1 MAVRPLGRVPRYISF
16 SIVFAGIG
24 VMHPPNEIDATTA
37 TMTTAT
43 NSVVPRRNARSMTV
57 L

>member
-1 MAVRPLGRVPRYISF
+1 MAVRPLGRVLRYISF

-24 VMHPPNEIDATTA
+24 VMHPPNEIDATAA